1 MVGET
6 SKKKKINKR
15 KKKSGRTS
23 KNDCSSKLKK
33 NLKDLVTL
41 FKNSSS
47 IEENEDNGAEYQI
60 G

>member
-23 KNDCSSKLKK
+23 KNDCASKLKK